1 MGSAVFVV
9 LRVEVKLEET
19 AAFESEQV
27 EDEAHAGKQ
36 AKINTSK
43 TRQSF
48 PPLYERDSCSGLCVC
63 ATCQPFC
70 PSLLNPVHPRCTPFL
85 CAVPSS
91 VLARSNAAPT
101 HIAPAPPQ

>member
-1 MGSAVFVV
+1 MFVV
-9 LRVEVKLEET
+9 LRMEVKPEET

-63 ATCQPFC
+63 ATCQP
-70 PSLLNPVHPRCTPFL
+70 H
-85 CAVPSS
+85 PSS
-91 VLARSNAAPT
+91 VYTVPLRRAFLCLS
-101 HIAPAPPQ
+101 